1 MFRYTSVLLLG
12 FILGSSWS
20 APYKSLIRA
29 LYAEEYGR
37 LVYLCDSAM
46 REHYVA
52 KNALLENA
60 SESTLE
66 DVSIAEIALLD
77 CQTYD
82 ILRKKLISYGL
93 NENDLSL
100 ISLQFIEKYSSDL
113 IDVVE
118 IHEINY

>member
-1 MFRYTSVLLLG
+1 
-12 FILGSSWS
+12 
-20 APYKSLIRA
+20 
-29 LYAEEYGR
+29 
-37 LVYLCDSAM
+37 M

>member
-1 MFRYTSVLLLG
+1 MFRYASILLLG

-20 APYKSLIRA
+20 VPYKSLIRV